1 MWEGLTRLHQKALLS
16 LFGHGAKDLLL
27 VGNCGGRV
35 KVHSHL
41 LALHSPLAA
50 SLLDEMGGG
59 EGSAISLP
67 LPLASLTALANLL
80 QGRQQV
86 GEGVE
91 VAVQLLGIPASSQD
105 RGLVSST
112 LRNRV
117 KMEKNSSGEE
127 DTGNSWLGGEGSF
140 WDEKEEIGKMESEDE
155 IEEKADVELK
165 NPAPSKLTKRKP
177 KKKLAAK
184 KFSDTS
190 SDSDSDSDDD
200 DPDFLE
206 VKEKKNG
213 SPGKKRRK
221 SPTWKPEATKGEFEC
236 DLCNLSFKKPG
247 FLMRHK
253 LQKHEIPMVCELCSK
268 EFSLLADFN
277 LHMKES
283 HPIHTCDICGIKKNT
298 SLQLATHI
306 ESKHG
311 ENIPCP
317 HCGVMFSTK
326 DSLGVHLYR
335 FHSDREVQKC
345 TECDYST
352 KVEAEM
358 RKHFKSRHTDEC
370 LETCEFCGEVFK
382 KLKGH
387 LLRTGCGQTNVQP
400 KPKIP
405 CPQCD
410 KTFSSKQDMN
420 VHIKRI
426 HLGVKDKMCSQC
438 SYATYSNHNLK
449 LHITKVHLG
458 TGMVKEPCPHCDKET
473 TNLEY
478 HIKTYHGSKIVT
490 SPEKNLV

>member
-1 MWEGLTRLHQKALLS
+1 MHQKALTS
-16 LFGHGAKDLLL
+16 LFGHGPKDLLL
-27 VGNCGGRV
+27 VGDSGGRV

-41 LALHSPLAA
+41 LALHSPLVAT
-50 SLLDEMGGG
+50 LLEEMGG
-59 EGSAISLP
+59 EGFAISLP
-67 LPLASLTALANLL
+67 LPLASLTSLASLL

-86 GEGVE
+86 GEEVE
-91 VAVQLLGIPASSQD
+91 AAAQLLGITTVSSSQD
-105 RGLVSST
+105 RGVGGGFLK
-112 LRNRV
+112 NRV
-117 KMEKNSSGEE
+117 KTEKSSSGEE
-127 DTGNSWLGGEGSF
+127 DTGNSWLGGNF

-155 IEEKADVELK
+155 MEEKADVELK
-165 NPAPSKLTKRKP
+165 NPSKLTKRKA
-177 KKKLAAK
+177 KKKLAVK
-184 KFSDTS
+184 GVSDTS
-190 SDSDSDSDDD
+190 SDSDSD

-206 VKEKKNG
+206 AKEKKNG

-221 SPTWKPEATKGEFEC
+221 SPVWKPEATKGEFEC

-253 LQKHEIPMVCELCSK
+253 LQKHEIPMVCEVCSK

-298 SLQLATHI
+298 RVQLASHI
-306 ESKHG
+306 ESKHR

-326 DSLGVHLYR
+326 DSLSVHLYR

-352 KVEAEM
+352 IVEAEM
-358 RKHFKSRHTDEC
+358 RKHFKSRHTDQC

-382 KLKGH
+382 NLKGH
-387 LLRTGCGQTNVQP
+387 LQRTGCGQTNAQP

-458 TGMVKEPCPHCDKET
+458 TGMVKEPCPHCEKET

-490 SPEKNLV
+490 SPEKNLL

>member
-1 MWEGLTRLHQKALLS
+1 MEGLTRGHHKALTC
-16 LFGHGAKDLLL
+16 LFSHGPKDLLL
-27 VGNCGGRV
+27 LGECGGRV

-41 LALHSPLAA
+41 LALHSPLVA
-50 SLLDEMGGG
+50 SLLEEVGG
-59 EGSAISLP
+59 EGCAISLP
-67 LPLASLTALANLL
+67 LPLASLASLASML
-80 QGRQQV
+80 QGRHQV
-86 GEGVE
+86 GEEVE
-91 VAVQLLGIPASSQD
+91 AAAQLLGISAGQD
-105 RGLVSST
+105 RVGSS
-112 LRNRV
+112 L
-117 KMEKNSSGEE
+117 KNSVKVENNSSEEEE
-127 DTGNSWLGGEGSF
+127 DAGNSWLGGNGSF
-140 WDEKEEIGKMESEDE
+140 WEENEEIGKMESEDAM
-155 IEEKADVELK
+155 EEKVDVLHQRR
-165 NPAPSKLTKRKP
+165 NSSKTIKRKP
-177 KKKLAAK
+177 KKKLVVK

-190 SDSDSDSDDD
+190 SDSESDSNDN

-206 VKEKKNG
+206 ARKDKNG
-213 SPGKKRRK
+213 STNKKQKK
-221 SPTWKPEATKGEFEC
+221 SPTWKPEPIKGEFEC
-236 DLCNLSFKKPG
+236 DLCALSFKKPG

-253 LQKHEIPMVCELCSK
+253 LQKHEIPMVCEECSK

-277 LHMKES
+277 SHMKES
-283 HPIHTCDICGIKKNT
+283 HPFHTCDICGIKKN
-298 SLQLATHI
+298 SSIQLKVHI
-306 ESKHG
+306 ESKHK

-317 HCGVMFSTK
+317 HCGIMFSTK

-382 KLKGH
+382 RLKGH
-387 LLRTGCGQTNVQP
+387 LLRTGCGQTNAQP

-490 SPEKNLV
+490 SPAKNLV

>member
-1 MWEGLTRLHQKALLS
+1 MTRVHQKALTS
-16 LFGHGAKDLLL
+16 LFGRRSKDLLL
-27 VGNCGGRV
+27 VGECGGRV

-50 SLLDEMGGG
+50 GLLEDVGG
-59 EGSAISLP
+59 EGCAISLP
-67 LPLASLTALANLL
+67 LPLASLTSLANLL
-80 QGRQQV
+80 QGRQHV
-86 GEGVE
+86 GEE
-91 VAVQLLGIPASSQD
+91 VGAAAHLLGIPSQD
-105 RGLVSST
+105 RTVDGLKH
-112 LRNRV
+112 RV
-117 KMEKNSSGEE
+117 KMENNSSGE
-127 DTGNSWLGGEGSF
+127 DDAGNSSWLGGDGTF
-140 WDEKEEIGKMESEDE
+140 WGEKEEIGKMESDDAM
-155 IEEKADVELK
+155 EEKADVK
-165 NPAPSKLTKRKP
+165 HQSHAPSKLTKRKP

-190 SDSDSDSDDD
+190 SDSDSDEDDN
-200 DPDFLE
+200 DPDFGE

-213 SPGKKRRK
+213 STSKTTSKKRRK
-221 SPTWKPEATKGEFEC
+221 SPTWKPESTKGEFEC

-253 LQKHEIPMVCELCSK
+253 LQKHEIPIVCEVCSK
-268 EFSLLADFN
+268 EFTLLADFN
-277 LHMKES
+277 MHMKES

-298 SLQLATHI
+298 SLQLSTHI
-306 ESKHG
+306 ESKHK
-311 ENIPCP
+311 EDIPCP

-426 HLGVKDKMCSQC
+426 HLGVKDKMCSHC

-478 HIKTYHGSKIVT
+478 HIKTYHGSKIIT